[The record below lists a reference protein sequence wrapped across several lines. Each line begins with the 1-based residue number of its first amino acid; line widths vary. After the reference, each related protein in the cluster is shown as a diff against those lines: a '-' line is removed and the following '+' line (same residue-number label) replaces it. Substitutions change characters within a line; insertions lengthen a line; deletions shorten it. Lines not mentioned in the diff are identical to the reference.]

1 MIRLSSKIFQF
12 SAIGAVLMFMSQTSS
27 GQTDT
32 ILNPEQYLFT
42 NFSIA
47 RVATKVG
54 KDLNMMANYNIVTEV
69 IVFLQKG
76 QIYDLADYHNVD
88 TIYFKDHI
96 FIPGEKVFY
105 ELAFS
110 GPASLLIRHRG
121 TIQGPPK
128 PAAYG
133 GTSEVSASK
142 NLNYLQMSGNIYR
155 LENEKSLIIKEE
167 DEYLISKGE
176 KITPFH
182 TEKQFISIFPE
193 KRGDLKS
200 YIRQNKVRFDRED
213 EVVKLVMYCNELHR

>member
-1 MIRLSSKIFQF
+1 MMFTFQN
-12 SAIGAVLMFMSQTSS
+12 SS
-27 GQTDT
+27 GQRDT
-32 ILNPEQYLFT
+32 ILNPEQYLYT
-42 NFSIA
+42 SFSIA

-76 QIYDLADYHNVD
+76 QVYDLADYHNVD
-88 TIYFKDHI
+88 TIYFRNHT
-96 FIPGEKVFY
+96 FIPGEKGFY
-105 ELAFS
+105 ELS
-110 GPASLLIRHRG
+110 VNGPASLLIRHKG

-133 GTSEVSASK
+133 GTSEVSSSR

-155 LENEKSLIIKEE
+155 KENDKSLIIKEE

-193 KRGDLKS
+193 FRGDLKS
-200 YIRQNKVRFDRED
+200 YIRQNKVHFNVEK
-213 EVVKLVMYCNELHR
+213 EVADLVKYCNGLKR